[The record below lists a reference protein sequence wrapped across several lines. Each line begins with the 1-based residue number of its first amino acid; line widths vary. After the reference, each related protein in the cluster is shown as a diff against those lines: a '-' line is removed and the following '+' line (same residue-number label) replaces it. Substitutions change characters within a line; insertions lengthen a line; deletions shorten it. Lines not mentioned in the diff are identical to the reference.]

1 MVSMVSHVGGI
12 YLKNMIAQYWK
23 DREATELIDGVAPF
37 VIAEQDKATIREHI
51 VEAVI
56 HAPELI
62 RYRLNILG
70 PRPEVVR
77 PVLTCNT
84 SITTCIKK
92 AYVLVRMAR
101 HKITNIKTLHSSEV
115 FAYVAVMSSGNMVS
129 IYLC

>member
-1 MVSMVSHVGGI
+1 MVSHVGGI

-70 PRPEVVR
+70 CRAEVVR

-84 SITTCIKK
+84 SISTCIKK
-92 AYVLVRMAR
+92 AYVLVRMVR
-101 HKITNIKTLHSSEV
+101 HGKASPHLQYKHKHMHKKS
-115 FAYVAVMSSGNMVS
+115 
-129 IYLC
+129 LCASKDGAT

>member
-129 IYLC
+129 IYIC

>member
-1 MVSMVSHVGGI
+1 
-12 YLKNMIAQYWK
+12 MIAQYWK

-70 PRPEVVR
+70 CRAEVVR

-84 SITTCIKK
+84 SISTCIKK
-92 AYVLVRMAR
+92 AYVLVRMAW
-101 HKITNIKTLHSSEV
+101 HKMTNIKTLHSSEV

-129 IYLC
+129 IILSMLALTYCAKDF